1 MISDDEKTLTQRMLT
16 VTMAHEEAISGP
28 STVCRQKGAKTMLDA
43 LKPLFRIT
51 GCCTFIVC
59 VLLFTPPAAL
69 ADKTSV
75 SINAPASA
83 APGSEITIRVTATH
97 SANNFLHYTDW
108 LRIMVNGTEIARW
121 DYTRMHKPESNVFT
135 REIKFV
141 VNEALEL
148 KAEGH
153 CNMHGSK
160 GPATANVALAP
171 AAE

>member
-1 MISDDEKTLTQRMLT
+1 MHDDWRCLFSLLVCGTLIAGFFLF
-16 VTMAHEEAISGP
+16 IPG
-28 STVCRQKGAKTMLDA
+28 TVC
-43 LKPLFRIT
+43 
-51 GCCTFIVC
+51 
-59 VLLFTPPAAL
+59 

-75 SINAPASA
+75 SISAPASA

-108 LRIMVNGTEIARW
+108 LYVMINGKEVERW
-121 DYTRMHKPESNVFT
+121 NFSWGNKPESNVFT

-141 VNEALEL
+141 VNETLEL

-160 GPATANVALAP
+160 GVATANVAIAP

>member
-1 MISDDEKTLTQRMLT
+1 
-16 VTMAHEEAISGP
+16 
-28 STVCRQKGAKTMLDA
+28 MLDA
-43 LKPLFRIT
+43 LKPLFRLT
-51 GCCTFIVC
+51 GCCSFVAV
-59 VLLFTPPAAL
+59 VLLFTPPTVL

-108 LRIMVNGTEIARW
+108 LSIMVNGKEITRW
-121 DYTRMHKPESNVFT
+121 NYTRTHKPESNVFT

-141 VNEALEL
+141 VNEPLEL

-160 GPATANVALAP
+160 GPATANVAIAP

>member
-1 MISDDEKTLTQRMLT
+1 
-16 VTMAHEEAISGP
+16 
-28 STVCRQKGAKTMLDA
+28 MLDA
-43 LKPLFRIT
+43 LKPLFRLT
-51 GCCTFIVC
+51 GCCTFVAV
-59 VLLFTPPAAL
+59 VLLFTPPTVL

-108 LRIMVNGTEIARW
+108 LSVTVNGTEIARW
-121 DYTRMHKPESNVFT
+121 KYTRSNRPESNEFT
-135 REIKFV
+135 KEIKYTV
-141 VNEALEL
+141 HENSEI

-160 GPATANVALAP
+160 GPATAQVSVAAP
-171 AAE
+171 AN

>member
-1 MISDDEKTLTQRMLT
+1 
-16 VTMAHEEAISGP
+16 
-28 STVCRQKGAKTMLDA
+28 MLDA
-43 LKPLFRIT
+43 LKPLFRLT
-51 GCCTFIVC
+51 GCCSFVAV
-59 VLLFTPPAAL
+59 VLLFTPPTVL

-108 LRIMVNGTEIARW
+108 LSIMVNGKEIARW
-121 DYTRMHKPESNVFT
+121 NYTRTHKPESNVFT

-141 VNEALEL
+141 VNEPLEL

>member
-1 MISDDEKTLTQRMLT
+1 ML
-16 VTMAHEEAISGP
+16 E
-28 STVCRQKGAKTMLDA
+28 A
-43 LKPLFRIT
+43 LKPLFRPT
-51 GCCTFIVC
+51 GCCTFVAL
-59 VLLFTPPAAL
+59 VLLFTPPAVL
-69 ADKTSV
+69 ADKTSA

-108 LRIMVNGTEIARW
+108 LSIMVNGKEIARW
-121 DYTRMHKPESNVFT
+121 NYTRTHKPESNVFT

-141 VNEALEL
+141 VNEPLEL

-160 GPATANVALAP
+160 GPATANVAIAP

>member
-1 MISDDEKTLTQRMLT
+1 ML
-16 VTMAHEEAISGP
+16 E
-28 STVCRQKGAKTMLDA
+28 A
-43 LKPLFRIT
+43 LKPLFRLT
-51 GCCTFIVC
+51 GCCTFVAV
-59 VLLFTPPAAL
+59 VLLFTPPTVL

-108 LRIMVNGTEIARW
+108 LSIMVNGKEIARW
-121 DYTRMHKPESNVFT
+121 NYTRTHKPESNVFT

-141 VNEALEL
+141 VNEPLEL

-160 GPATANVALAP
+160 GPATANVAIAP

>member
-1 MISDDEKTLTQRMLT
+1 
-16 VTMAHEEAISGP
+16 
-28 STVCRQKGAKTMLDA
+28 MLDA
-43 LKPLFRIT
+43 LKPLFRLT
-51 GCCTFIVC
+51 GCCTFVAV
-59 VLLFTPPAAL
+59 VLLFTPPTVL

-108 LRIMVNGTEIARW
+108 LSIMVNGKEIARW
-121 DYTRMHKPESNVFT
+121 NYTRTLKPESNVFT

-141 VNEALEL
+141 VNEPLEL

-160 GPATANVALAP
+160 GPATANVAIAP

>member
-1 MISDDEKTLTQRMLT
+1 
-16 VTMAHEEAISGP
+16 
-28 STVCRQKGAKTMLDA
+28 MLDA

-59 VLLFTPPAAL
+59 VLLFTPPAVL

-75 SINAPASA
+75 SISAPASA

-108 LRIMVNGTEIARW
+108 LSIMANGKEIARW
-121 DYTRMHKPESNVFT
+121 DYTRMHKPESNIFI
-135 REIKFV
+135 RELKFV
-141 VNEALEL
+141 VNETLEL
-148 KAEGH
+148 QAEGH

-160 GPATANVALAP
+160 GPATATVVIALA
-171 AAE
+171 AE